1 MSSRSSAHERA
12 ESTTLTRPIPRSSSG
27 ERLPAIGLGSWQAFD
42 IGDDPEARARRAEV
56 LRRFFAAGGRL
67 IDSSPM
73 YGRSESV
80 IGSLLPEVAGGD
92 EAFVATKVWTR
103 GRGEGVRQMQDSIR
117 KLGGRVDLMQ
127 VHNLVDT
134 DTQLETL
141 RAWKREGR
149 VRYLGVTHYQ
159 RSAFDAL
166 ERLITRAELDFVQL
180 PYSALTR
187 EAERRLLPAAA
198 EHDVAV
204 LVMRPFDGGAL
215 FERVRGREPPSW
227 ARELGCSSWAQLA
240 LKFLLGHPA
249 VTCPIPATS
258 SPAHLDDNMSALS
271 GPLPDAAQRERIAA
285 AIRGDA

>member
-1 MSSRSSAHERA
+1 MSSRSEPPTR
-12 ESTTLTRPIPRSSSG
+12 EQPGLLTRPIPASG

-42 IGDDPEARARRAEV
+42 IGDEPEARARRAEV

-73 YGRSESV
+73 YGRAESV
-80 IGSLLPEVAGGD
+80 IGSLLPEAAGGD
-92 EAFVATKVWTR
+92 EAFIATKVWTR
-103 GRGEGVRQMQDSIR
+103 GRAEGVAQMQDSTR

-149 VRYLGVTHYQ
+149 IRYLGVTHY
-159 RSAFDAL
+159 RRAAFDAL
-166 ERLITRAELDFVQL
+166 ERLIESAELDFVQL

-187 EAERRLLPAAA
+187 AAERRLLPAAA
-198 EHDVAV
+198 DHGVAV
-204 LVMRPFDGGAL
+204 LVMRPFEGGEL
-215 FERVRGREPPSW
+215 FELVHGRETPAW

-240 LKFLLGHPA
+240 LKFILGHPA

-258 SPAHLDDNMSALS
+258 SPEHLDDNMSALT
-271 GPLPDAAQRERIAA
+271 GPLPDAKQRERIAA
-285 AIRGDA
+285 AIRGEG